1 MVDPVGELKTRAEIL
16 QRRLGAGDTQARARL
31 RALPEL
37 ARAGE
42 EALAE
47 AAARMRR
54 KHCLAVVARELGFAT
69 WEQALR
75 VLRGDAREQDHGT
88 LMYGKEGMGT
98 LNVWYSDHREARAH
112 LDEARR
118 AGQERYLF
126 PYRTQFFVV
135 ERVFVEGLGLDPDDA
150 DWSRIEYDW
159 ARPRDP
165 LARQRL
171 MMKRLE
177 AQAGRGQGEKP

>member
-16 QRRLGAGDTQARARL
+16 QGRIAAGDAPARARL

-37 ARAGE
+37 ARAGD

-47 AAARMRR
+47 AAARVRR
-54 KHCLAVVARELGFAT
+54 KHCLAVVARELGFGS
-69 WEQALR
+69 WEHAQR

-88 LMYGKEGMGT
+88 LMYGREAMGT
-98 LNVWYSDHREARAH
+98 LNVWYADYREARAH

-118 AGQERYLF
+118 AGNGRYLF
-126 PYRTQFFVV
+126 PYRTQFFIV
-135 ERVFVEGLGLDPDDA
+135 ERLFVEGLGLDPDDA
-150 DWSRIEYDW
+150 DWVAIEYDW

-165 LARQRL
+165 IARQRL
-171 MMKRLE
+171 LMKRLD
-177 AQAGRGQGEKP
+177 ALRGKP